1 MIAVDTFA
9 CQIYPII
16 DYTLHKRLF
25 DTVLNNNLSIHTGVS
40 ELFQMNTQVCN
51 CYYIQ
56 HSAML
61 VHLYLHC

>member
-25 DTVLNNNLSIHTGVS
+25 DTVLNNNLSIHTVVS
-40 ELFQMNTQVCN
+40 ELFQMNT
-51 CYYIQ
+51 
-56 HSAML
+56 
-61 VHLYLHC
+61 